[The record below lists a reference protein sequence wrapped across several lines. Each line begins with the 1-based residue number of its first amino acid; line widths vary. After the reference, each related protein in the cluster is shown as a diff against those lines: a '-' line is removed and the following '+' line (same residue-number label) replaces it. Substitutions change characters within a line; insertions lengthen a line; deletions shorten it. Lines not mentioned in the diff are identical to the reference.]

1 MIAGWSPG
9 IGDPTPL
16 GWLTVIAYL
25 MACAATLRAVRRDV
39 PSNAGIW
46 FGISIFLGLLAIN
59 KQLDLQTLLTV
70 LARKAALADGWYDNR
85 RIFQQE
91 FILCLLAVSAA
102 LMAWLLYRT
111 RHGGRALRTAIIGV
125 CFLVLFVCVRAVS
138 FHNMDTF
145 LGLTFLGV
153 TANHILEIGGIA
165 IVGIGAL
172 AVRPPSYRDPHK
184 RMGQDRLQTDCEPG
198 C

>member
-1 MIAGWSPG
+1 MAGWSPG

-25 MACAATLRAVRRDV
+25 IACTATLCAVRRDV
-39 PSNAGIW
+39 PANAGIW

-59 KQLDLQTLLTV
+59 KQLDLQTLLIN
-70 LARKAALADGWYDNR
+70 LARKAAQTEGWYDNR
-85 RIFQQE
+85 QIFQQE
-91 FILCLLAVSAA
+91 FILCLLAVSAT
-102 LMAWLLYRT
+102 LMMWMLYRT
-111 RHGGRALRTAIIGV
+111 RNGGRALRTAIVGI

-138 FHNMDTF
+138 FHNMDAF

-165 IVGIGAL
+165 IAGISAFT
-172 AVRPPSYRDPHK
+172 VRPPSHRDPYK
-184 RMGQDRLQTDCEPG
+184 RIDRDRLQTDCESG
-198 C
+198 R